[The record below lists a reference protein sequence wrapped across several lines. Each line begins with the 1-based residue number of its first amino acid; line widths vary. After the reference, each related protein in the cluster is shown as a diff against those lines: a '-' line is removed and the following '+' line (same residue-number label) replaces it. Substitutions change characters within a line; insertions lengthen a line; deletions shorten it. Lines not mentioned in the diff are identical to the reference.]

1 MLEERQMCGQD
12 HELTRVR
19 PIQISS
25 IPDTLY
31 MVEDP
36 QYIQQFMTFNPTPLH
51 NIDIV
56 SGTIPGLCSIRA
68 SGVHFDICINLVYF
82 RKFKENSGFFNEK
95 YKDLKIIK
103 RTGDLHQNITLGHF
117 QIGQLQWYMYEYLNF
132 F

>member
-1 MLEERQMCGQD
+1 MNKVHFKILEHEKDKTSKQLCLQSMLEERQMCGQD

-56 SGTIPGLCSIRA
+56 SGTIPGLCSRRV
-68 SGVHFDICINLVYF
+68 SVVHFKFCINGFILRF
-82 RKFKENSGFFNEK
+82 FKRHQWV
-95 YKDLKIIK
+95 LHCKIL
-103 RTGDLHQNITLGHF
+103 RLTN
-117 QIGQLQWYMYEYLNF
+117 Y
-132 F
+132 